1 MTAMKERKLIMQGF
15 MFGIRVTEHVYDVK
29 YDLRLKVTERIF
41 DTIRQIAEGDLTLVD
56 TPEEKAAE
64 FGDLPEWL
72 SEWLRANMP
81 TILKAAREKERKTA
95 QVLWNECREM

>member
-1 MTAMKERKLIMQGF
+1 MQGF

-56 TPEEKAAE
+56 TSEEKAAE

-72 SEWLRANMP
+72 SEWLRAS
-81 TILKAAREKERKTA
+81 
-95 QVLWNECREM
+95 VLWVTRHTAK